1 LRRGRARL
9 GRRLRIG
16 RVADARS
23 ALRRQLR
30 ERRAALP
37 PRERVQ
43 AAAAIVEVLEQ
54 IPEFLVDPRIAG
66 YWAVGGEIPL
76 NIVQMRLAS
85 REQRW
90 FLPRLHSEGSLGFA
104 AWQAGAALAPNR
116 FGIPEPAADAAPCA
130 ARELDVVLL
139 PLLAFDRKGNRLGMG
154 AGYYDRTFAW
164 LRDRPRPAQPLLV
177 GIGYHFQEVPALA
190 AQPWDVPLDYIATE
204 RELIA
209 CVEPAAPLAF

>member
-1 LRRGRARL
+1 MIEDRSGLRK
-9 GRRLRIG
+9 RLRQQ
-16 RVADARS
+16 RADLA
-23 ALRRQLR
+23 
-30 ERRAALP
+30 

-43 AAAAIVEVLEQ
+43 AAAAIVAALEQ

-66 YWAVGGEIPL
+66 YWAVGGEVPL
-76 NIVQMRLAS
+76 NIVQMRLVA
-85 REQRW
+85 RDQRY
-90 FLPRLHSEGSLGFA
+90 FLPRLDADGSLEFA

-130 ARELDVVLL
+130 ARELDVVLV
-139 PLLAFDRKGNRLGMG
+139 PLLGFDRKGNRLGMG

-164 LRDRPRPAQPLLV
+164 LRDQARPAQPLLV
-177 GIGYHFQEVPALA
+177 GIGYHFQEVSELA